1 MSHLFFP
8 PSFCVLPHCVLAWIH
23 QELKLSRR
31 RRHTLI
37 RTKGS
42 PNVTSHIVAKPR
54 RSLMSW
60 HIVFSLD
67 R

>member
-8 PSFCVLPHCVLAWIH
+8 PSFCVLSHCVLAWIH

-37 RTKGS
+37 RIKGG
-42 PNVTSHIVAKPR
+42 PNVTSHIR
-54 RSLMSW
+54 
-60 HIVFSLD
+60 
-67 R
+67 